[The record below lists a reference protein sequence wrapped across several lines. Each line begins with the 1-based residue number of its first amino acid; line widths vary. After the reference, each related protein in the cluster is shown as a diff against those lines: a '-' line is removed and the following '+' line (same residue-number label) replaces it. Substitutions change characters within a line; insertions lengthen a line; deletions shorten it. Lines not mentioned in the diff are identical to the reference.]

1 MWSGLFLAP
10 GSVGQWLGTP
20 LFGFIIGV
28 LSLAVER
35 RLGLFLGIM
44 YPGWFRGGLDRVVTQ
59 WLSCN
64 IG

>member
-28 LSLAVER
+28 LSLAVGETV
-35 RLGLFLGIM
+35 GIVPWHNVSGM
-44 YPGWFRGGLDRVVTQ
+44 VPGWSGSGCH
-59 WLSCN
+59 SMA
-64 IG
+64 